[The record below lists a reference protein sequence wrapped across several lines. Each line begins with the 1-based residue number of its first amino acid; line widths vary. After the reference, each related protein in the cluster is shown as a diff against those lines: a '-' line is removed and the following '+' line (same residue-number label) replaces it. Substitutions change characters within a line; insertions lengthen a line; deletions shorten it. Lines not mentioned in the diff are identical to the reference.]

1 MEYYNIE
8 NIVRVRVLD
17 SMESH
22 NWTFYSLKSATKYD
36 FILNHT
42 FWKRNQKT
50 PIYHYMW
57 GEGDYYTIDDI
68 KEHLLE
74 DEYFDES
81 TKQVMAYPRV
91 ILFLADGSN
100 TTINF
105 KTFQSA
111 LEYANKLIG
120 KSNNFI
126 ELDKI

>member
-17 SMESH
+17 SMESR
-22 NWTFYSLKSATKYD
+22 NWIFYSIKSATKYD

-42 FWKRNQKT
+42 FWKLNHKT

-57 GEGDYYTIDDI
+57 GEGDYYTIDEI

-81 TKQVMAYPRV
+81 TNQVMIYPRV

-111 LEYANKLIG
+111 LEYANKLIS